1 MIFCVDDDSAIRDIE
16 VYTLQQTGFK
26 AKGLSCADELFSE
39 LKNII
44 PDLIIL
50 DIMMAGKDGIQILK
64 ELKSNQK
71 YANIPVIMATAKG
84 SEMDKIYGLD
94 LGSDDY
100 LVKPFSVM
108 EMVSR
113 VKAVLRRYN
122 KSKNQ
127 EEKTIQDGCLV
138 LNKEEHSVFINQE
151 KINLTI
157 KEFSLLEI
165 LLSTQRKVFTR
176 EELLSK
182 VWGMDFAGET
192 RTVDVH
198 IKTLRKKLNEY
209 GEKIKTHVGLGY
221 SYGE

>member
-26 AKGLSCADELFSE
+26 
-39 LKNII
+39 
-44 PDLIIL
+44 
-50 DIMMAGKDGIQILK
+50 
-64 ELKSNQK
+64 
-71 YANIPVIMATAKG
+71 AKG

-113 VKAVLRRYN
+113 VKAVLRRCN
-122 KSKNQ
+122 KSNNQ

-138 LNKEEHSVFINQE
+138 LNKEEYSVFINQE

-165 LLSTQRKVFTR
+165 LLSTKSF
-176 EELLSK
+176 
-182 VWGMDFAGET
+182 
-192 RTVDVH
+192 
-198 IKTLRKKLNEY
+198 
-209 GEKIKTHVGLGY
+209 
-221 SYGE
+221 

>member
-1 MIFCVDDDSAIRDIE
+1 MSRILVVDDEQNICE
-16 VYTLQQTGFK
+16 LLTLYLVKEGHT
-26 AKGLSCADELFSE
+26 AETAADGEEALRKFQSFG
-39 LKNII
+39 
-44 PDLIIL
+44 PDLILL
-50 DIMMAGKDGIQILK
+50 DIMLPKKDGWQVCREVRK
-64 ELKSNQK
+64 TSD
-71 YANIPVIMATAKG
+71 IPIIMLTAKG
-84 SEMDKIYGLD
+84 DVSDRVTGLEMGA
-94 LGSDDY
+94 DDY
-100 LVKPFSVM
+100 IVKPFEILELVA
-108 EMVSR
+108 R

-122 KSKNQ
+122 KSNNQ

-198 IKTLRKKLNEY
+198 IAQLRKKLDFHQV
-209 GEKIKTHVGLGY
+209 IRTVSKTGY
-221 SYGE
+221 RLEEL